1 MKYIRLLFTLL
12 IITLLAYSC
21 NPAGTVS
28 EGTGAILSSSTT
40 IFKPTISVRWSGRML
55 VCNNSAN
62 TYTAY
67 QWYLNNQSIS
77 GETGQY
83 YTQEN
88 GLNGSYFV
96 IVTTQNGT
104 QLSSDTLSLHT
115 APY

>member
-1 MKYIRLLFTLL
+1 MKYFRLLFASL
-12 IITLLAYSC
+12 IIILLAYSC

-28 EGTGAILSSSTT
+28 AGTGAILSPSTT
-40 IFKPTISVRWSGRML
+40 IMKPTISVRWSGRML

-62 TYTAY
+62 SYSAY
-67 QWYLNNQSIS
+67 QWYLDNQAIS
-77 GETGQY
+77 GATGQY
-83 YTQEN
+83 YTQET

>member
-1 MKYIRLLFTLL
+1 MKYIRLLFASL
-12 IITLLAYSC
+12 IITSLAYSC

-28 EGTGAILSSSTT
+28 EGTSAVLSPSTAIY
-40 IFKPTISVRWSGRML
+40 KPTISVRWSGRML

-67 QWYLNNQSIS
+67 QWHLNNQAIS
-77 GETGQY
+77 GATNQY
-83 YTQEN
+83 YTQEK

-96 IVTTQNGT
+96 IVTTQNVT